1 MSTIKSIDL
10 ANIEEFKQVLFQMSP
25 QEISKV
31 IQVVE
36 SMKPELERRLMI
48 RNEIESMVKTSGFSL
63 KSLKLSRSSVKFKI

>member
-31 IQVVE
+31 IHVVE
-36 SMKPELERRLMI
+36 SMKPELEKRLMI
-48 RNEIESMVKTSGFSL
+48 RNEIENMVKTSGFSL

>member
-31 IQVVE
+31 IHVVE

-48 RNEIESMVKTSGFSL
+48 RNEIENMVKTSGFSL